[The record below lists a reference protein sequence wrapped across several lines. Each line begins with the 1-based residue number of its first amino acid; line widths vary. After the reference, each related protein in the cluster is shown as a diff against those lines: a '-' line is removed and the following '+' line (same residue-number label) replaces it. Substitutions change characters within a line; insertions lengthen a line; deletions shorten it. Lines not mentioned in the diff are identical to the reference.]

1 MTKIYLLHFSEIIK
15 QFAGIYKKI
24 NFWQANLFIDNIWYI
39 DQDLFLVSKNVKIHF
54 LLSFHANDSSDPS
67 LVNPDNGTYLNDF
80 GENYCIQRA
89 NSLYIYWVLREWL
102 SVWIYVGY
110 QPDWSQ
116 LDILPNHQNH
126 LFWRPIEF

>member
-1 MTKIYLLHFSEIIK
+1 MIYRSR
-15 QFAGIYKKI
+15 
-24 NFWQANLFIDNIWYI
+24 FISGFEKCQN
-39 DQDLFLVSKNVKIHF
+39 SF

-126 LFWRPIEF
+126 LF

>member
-1 MTKIYLLHFSEIIK
+1 MSKFI
-15 QFAGIYKKI
+15 FAVFPCK
-24 NFWQANLFIDNIWYI
+24 WFIRSN
-39 DQDLFLVSKNVKIHF
+39 
-54 LLSFHANDSSDPS
+54 S
-67 LVNPDNGTYLNDF
+67 LVNPDKGTCLNDF
-80 GENYCIQRA
+80 GENGCIQRA

-116 LDILPNHQNH
+116 LDIRPNHQNH